1 MRCVVCKHGQTEP
14 GTTTITLDRGGL
26 ILVVRDVPAQVCPNC
41 GEAYVDEET
50 AIALLKTAEE
60 MAAAGT
66 QLGVRSYAA

>member
-26 ILVVRDVPAQVCPNC
+26 ILVMRDVPAQVCPDC

-50 AIALLKTAEE
+50 ASQRGRRGYRGELT
-60 MAAAGT
+60 
-66 QLGVRSYAA
+66 S